1 MDSITVLLVDDEE
14 SFVEFLSKRLTT
26 RGMQVST
33 SLSGEAAL
41 EQLRSRAFDVVILD
55 VRMPGMSGVE
65 TLRELKKLRPDT
77 QVIMLTGHAS
87 IESGVEGM
95 KLGAFDYLVK
105 PCDIEVLTKA
115 IHEAHS
121 QRRHAAGPSEGDA

>member
-1 MDSITVLLVDDEE
+1 MTGIKLLLVDDEE
-14 SFVEFLSKRLTT
+14 SFVQYLGKRLSA
-26 RGMQVST
+26 RGLDVTT
-33 SLSGEAAL
+33 SLSGEEAVEL
-41 EQLRSRAFDVVILD
+41 VKGRSFDVAILD

-65 TLRELKKLRPDT
+65 TLRAFKELRPEM

-115 IHEAHS
+115 IHEAFA
-121 QRRHAAGPSEGDA
+121 QRAAAGNA

>member
-1 MDSITVLLVDDEE
+1 MKIRVLLVDDEV
-14 SFVEFLSKRLTT
+14 SFVEYLGKRLST
-26 RGMQVST
+26 RGMEVST
-33 SLSGEAAL
+33 VHSGEQAIEAIKL
-41 EQLRSRAFDVVILD
+41 AEHDVVVLD
-55 VRMPGMSGVE
+55 VRMPGLDGVE
-65 TLRELKKLRPDT
+65 TLREIKQLRPGL

-115 IHEAHS
+115 ITEAYA
-121 QRRHAAGPSEGDA
+121 QRLRSREVHP

>member
-1 MDSITVLLVDDEE
+1 MDPIRVLLVDDEE
-14 SFVEFLSKRLTT
+14 SFVEYLGKRLSA
-26 RGMQVST
+26 RGMQVTT
-33 SLSGEAAL
+33 SLSGEKAL
-41 EQLRSRAFDVVILD
+41 ERVKEQAFDVVILD

-65 TLRELKKLRPDT
+65 TLREMRQARPEM

-115 IHEAHS
+115 ISEAHA
-121 QRRHAAGPSEGDA
+121 QRAGGSNA

>member
-1 MDSITVLLVDDEE
+1 MKIRVLLVDDEQ
-14 SFVEFLSKRLTT
+14 SFIEYLGKRLAT
-26 RGMQVST
+26 RGMEVSMVF
-33 SLSGEAAL
+33 SGEKAIEAVQGS
-41 EQLRSRAFDVVILD
+41 EHDVVVLD
-55 VRMPGMSGVE
+55 VKMPGLSGVE
-65 TLRELKKLRPDT
+65 TLRELKRLRPAL

-115 IHEAHS
+115 IHEAYA
-121 QRRHAAGPSEGDA
+121 QRPQPDQP

>member
-1 MDSITVLLVDDEE
+1 MDPIRVLLVDDEE
-14 SFVEFLSKRLTT
+14 SFVEYLGKRLSA
-26 RGMQVST
+26 RGMQVSI

-41 EQLRSRAFDVVILD
+41 ERVKTQELDVVILD

-65 TLRELKKLRPDT
+65 TLRELRKLRPEL

-115 IHEAHS
+115 INEAHA
-121 QRRHAAGPSEGDA
+121 QRVSAGGGAGNA

>member
-1 MDSITVLLVDDEE
+1 M
-14 SFVEFLSKRLTT
+14 
-26 RGMQVST
+26 
-33 SLSGEAAL
+33 
-41 EQLRSRAFDVVILD
+41 
-55 VRMPGMSGVE
+55 
-65 TLRELKKLRPDT
+65 

-115 IHEAHS
+115 INEAHA
-121 QRRHAAGPSEGDA
+121 QRRKNGGA

>member
-1 MDSITVLLVDDEE
+1 MKIRVLLVDDEA
-14 SFVEFLSKRLTT
+14 SFVEYLGKRLAA
-26 RGMQVST
+26 RGMEVAT
-33 SLSGEAAL
+33 VGSGEAAI
-41 EQLRSRAFDVVILD
+41 EEAKQRDHDVVVLD
-55 VRMPGMSGVE
+55 VKMPGLSGVE
-65 TLRELKKLRPDT
+65 TLRVLKQLRPRW

-115 IHEAHS
+115 INEAYA
-121 QRRHAAGPSEGDA
+121 QRPQGEPTPPHDR